1 MSAPVSELFWTS
13 LDLTALLLISE
24 APTAFFLISDAPTA
38 FFLMSSAATV
48 FLPTSAT
55 ALPVPS
61 AATRAMKAM
70 TRAGDGSLLSRL
82 SMLTFLLWLGQ
93 FGQLLLGLR
102 GAIRPEDIV
111 NRNPDQGLR
120 STIVRRKAG

>member
-70 TRAGDGSLLSRL
+70 TRAGDGSLLNRL
-82 SMLTFLLWLGQ
+82 SMVTSLLWVGQ
-93 FGQLLLGLR
+93 FGRLLLGLR
-102 GAIRPEDIV
+102 GAIRPEDTV
-111 NRNPDQGLR
+111 HRNPDQG
-120 STIVRRKAG
+120 